1 MRIFVF
7 FALSWKLLPGLLQD
21 FISLSTPSSPL
32 KRSLF
37 SPSFFEKTQ
46 FSSLTFLPLWPLFA
60 LFGQNV
66 DARDIKYS
74 RTSDISSFTHTKTHL
89 LYYTHNVC
97 CYSTNRVRRRPQGHQ
112 GSGTNALFFSL
123 SFSGKD
129 LSLFQSARARFSLN
143 SLFPYPTLKDTKITR
158 EKKRDRSET
167 METSLSRAR
176 EREIRVYAYRMKNS
190 ARASSFFL
198 TQSARAIIRS
208 RRYSLID
215 WDDGCSHQSARER
228 KSFQTISFFFRFATS
243 GS

>member
-1 MRIFVF
+1 MKKRQIKSFDGSF
-7 FALSWKLLPGLLQD
+7 PSEK
-21 FISLSTPSSPL
+21 SLS
-32 KRSLF
+32 
-37 SPSFFEKTQ
+37 
-46 FSSLTFLPLWPLFA
+46 FLILAHVL
-60 LFGQNV
+60 
-66 DARDIKYS
+66 R
-74 RTSDISSFTHTKTHL
+74 HTTTKHL
-89 LYYTHNVC
+89 LTNNVC
-97 CYSTNRVRRRPQGHQ
+97 CYSTNRVHRRPQGHQ

-198 TQSARAIIRS
+198 TQSAFARS
-208 RRYSLID
+208 FD
-215 WDDGCSHQSARER
+215 RED
-228 KSFQTISFFFRFATS
+228 IL
-243 GS
+243 